1 MATLIIYVTKS
12 GGDDLILEA
21 IGSTV
26 TPRSFSSREEKD
38 LGVTV
43 DNLLN
48 FKQHVRTQTYKA
60 NKLLFMVRR
69 TCTYLDV
76 DSLPT
81 LYKTIF
87 RPHLE
92 YCNVV

>member
-1 MATLIIYVTKS
+1 MYVTKS
-12 GGDDLILEA
+12 GEDDVILEV
-21 IGSTV
+21 IG
-26 TPRSFSSREEKD
+26 EEKD

-48 FKQHVRTQTYKA
+48 FKQHVVTQTHKA

-69 TCTYLDV
+69 TFTYLDV

-81 LYKTIF
+81 LFKTIIKMAF
-87 RPHLE
+87 RVL
-92 YCNVV
+92 